1 MRKHEM
7 ARMRQVVILMMILMV
22 GAISSTVLWSGSKT
36 SLYEVQAAETTN
48 NRTVKV
54 GYYIAPGFQEYDEST
69 GVYSGSSYEY
79 LMVLKQ
85 YTGWQYEFVPVEFSD
100 GVKMLE
106 NGQLDLMNNISKT
119 TEREQTLD
127 FSAYASGSNYGCLVV
142 NGDNQTYAYND
153 YAAFDHMTVG
163 LLNSSIY
170 NSYFE
175 DFCDIHNLHP
185 EIKYYANGD
194 KANAAMEA
202 GEIDARIVSSSYQN
216 GTRVVAKFAPMD
228 YYFAVPKEQQNL
240 LSELNSAM
248 ERIQTDMP
256 DLLQNLEK
264 RYEFRYNE
272 TNVVLT
278 EAEKKYIEENP
289 VVTVAVS
296 DAWYPISYFNDK
308 GQYTGPLAE
317 IYQRISDA
325 TGINFEYRKYD
336 HYAQALEAV
345 KNREV
350 DMISEFPY
358 DFIFADQW
366 NTRISDAVNDIA
378 VYRVT
383 NENTFTGEVQ
393 RIAVY
398 GTTYLDENVKKLYGD
413 KAEYI
418 SYENAESAVEAVLHG
433 EVDCTFL
440 NYYCAT
446 SYQNR
451 GRYITLK
458 YVLMPSLHYEFGL
471 GISDDT
477 ALELKS
483 IIGKGLQTIHDGDIE
498 SIFQEA
504 AEHNTI
510 SDLEAQ
516 FYRNPKLF
524 IFFFCILAV
533 MIVLAAAFIFYS
545 RRMGKKNV
553 ELERAKKA
561 QSDFL
566 SRMSHDMRT
575 PMNGILD

>member
-85 YTGWQYEFVPVEFSD
+85 YTGWQYEFVPVEFS
-100 GVKMLE
+100 
-106 NGQLDLMNNISKT
+106 
-119 TEREQTLD
+119 
-127 FSAYASGSNYGCLVV
+127 
-142 NGDNQTYAYND
+142 
-153 YAAFDHMTVG
+153 
-163 LLNSSIY
+163 
-170 NSYFE
+170 
-175 DFCDIHNLHP
+175 
-185 EIKYYANGD
+185 
-194 KANAAMEA
+194 
-202 GEIDARIVSSSYQN
+202 SSSYQN

-325 TGINFEYRKYD
+325 TGIKFEYRKYD

-358 DFIFADQW
+358 DF
-366 NTRISDAVNDIA
+366 
-378 VYRVT
+378 
-383 NENTFTGEVQ
+383 
-393 RIAVY
+393 
-398 GTTYLDENVKKLYGD
+398 
-413 KAEYI
+413 
-418 SYENAESAVEAVLHG
+418 
-433 EVDCTFL
+433 
-440 NYYCAT
+440 
-446 SYQNR
+446 
-451 GRYITLK
+451 
-458 YVLMPSLHYEFGL
+458 
-471 GISDDT
+471 
-477 ALELKS
+477 LEKW
-483 IIGKGLQTIHDGDIE
+483 IE
-498 SIFQEA
+498 KQ
-504 AEHNTI
+504 
-510 SDLEAQ
+510 
-516 FYRNPKLF
+516 
-524 IFFFCILAV
+524 
-533 MIVLAAAFIFYS
+533 
-545 RRMGKKNV
+545 
-553 ELERAKKA
+553 
-561 QSDFL
+561 
-566 SRMSHDMRT
+566 
-575 PMNGILD
+575 